1 MFSNDL
7 LNYDFSVQCRD
18 ESNEEITITLDKTSN
33 LYRQL
38 KAIKENENV
47 DFATVI
53 YEMLS
58 EGLNMYG
65 SNEYIFDLE
74 E

>member
-18 ESNEEITITLDKTSN
+18 ESNEEIIITLDKTSN

-65 SNEYIFDLE
+65 SNEYTFDLE